1 MNHDTPQTSAER
13 IAELEQQLRLA
24 DEGVS
29 RLAQRCLELEQKLLV
44 CQTELSKNSAET
56 DAVSLL
62 LPQLFYDSG
71 YGFSPRECLTVTE
84 DCYNELTHEI
94 SATFVLPTDAQALR
108 LDPGELACCV
118 IDLDISDERLR
129 CHATS
134 GIELPDGCHLFGD
147 SDPNYIIETSTSF
160 PAGMRFA
167 VNYRYYPLGSFAQEQ
182 PGRAVLQAL
191 NCLKK
196 QKAADAQ
203 ESAELLAH
211 SRSEIAALR
220 QELEQTR
227 AEYQNVLEGMQHST
241 SWRLTA
247 PLRRLMGLF
256 RHDR

>member
-13 IAELEQQLRLA
+13 IAELEQQLHLA

-29 RLAQRCLELEQKLLV
+29 RLAQRCLELEQQLLV
-44 CQTELSKNSAET
+44 CQTELAKNSAET
-56 DAVSLL
+56 DSVSLL

-118 IDLDISDERLR
+118 VDLNISDERLR
-129 CHATS
+129 CHATN
-134 GIELPDGCHLFGD
+134 GIELQDGCHLFGEG
-147 SDPNYIIETSTSF
+147 DPNYTLETSTSF
-160 PAGMRFA
+160 SAGMRFA
-167 VNYRYYPLGSFAQEQ
+167 VNYRYYPLGQFAHEQ
-182 PGRAVLQAL
+182 PGRSVMQAL
-191 NCLKK
+191 HHLKK
-196 QKAADAQ
+196 QRAAEAQ
-203 ESAELLAH
+203 EASELLAH

-227 AEYQNVLEGMQHST
+227 TEYQKALDGMQHST

-247 PLRRLMGLF
+247 PLRSLMGLF
-256 RHDR
+256 RHG